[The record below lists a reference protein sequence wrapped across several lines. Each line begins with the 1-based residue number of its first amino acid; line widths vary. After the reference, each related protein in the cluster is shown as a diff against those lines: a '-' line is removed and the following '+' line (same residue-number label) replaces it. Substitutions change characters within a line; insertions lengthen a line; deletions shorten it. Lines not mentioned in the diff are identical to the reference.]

1 MSSGALRA
9 AWPAAALAG
18 LLLLAGLA
26 SLGGAST
33 RVGAVSGTQSARS
46 GRLDP
51 CSSTGRGGNGKQ
63 AQCPTITHRRIA
75 VGRTSAS
82 PAFKLLFFAAIG
94 GIGIYFVALGLALL
108 IGLFG
113 AGSLIRVRRRERAR
127 PADVPDDSGGDV
139 PGSTAG
145 RRLGEAVEAGLVD
158 LDEEGDPRRAV
169 IAAWL
174 RLEQAAAAA
183 GTRREPAETPAE
195 LAQRV
200 LRAHDVTPVTL
211 ARLADLYRA
220 ARYSRQHVDGQMR
233 IEARRALQRLQ
244 REITAAVTDD

>member
-1 MSSGALRA
+1 MNALRS

-18 LLLLAGLA
+18 LLALAGLA
-26 SLGGAST
+26 SLGGASS
-33 RVGAVSGTQSARS
+33 RVGTVSGAQSARS

-51 CSSTGRGGNGKQ
+51 CVSGNSTDRGGRGKKDSCGELK
-63 AQCPTITHRRIA
+63 HRKIV

-82 PAFKLLFFAAIG
+82 PAFKLLFFAAMG
-94 GIGIYFVALGLALL
+94 GIGIYLVALGVALL

-113 AGSLIRVRRRERAR
+113 AGTLIRVRRRPRDR
-127 PADVPDDSGGDV
+127 PADVADEFGGDV
-139 PGSTAG
+139 PGSTSG
-145 RRLGEAVEAGLVD
+145 RRLGQAVEAGLAD

-220 ARYSRQHVDGQMR
+220 ARYSRHDVDGQMR

-244 REITAAVTDD
+244 REITAAVS

>member
-1 MSSGALRA
+1 MSGGALRA

-26 SLGGAST
+26 SLGGASS

-51 CSSTGRGGNGKQ
+51 CSSTEPTGKH
-63 AQCPTITHRRIA
+63 AQCRTITHRRIA
-75 VGRTSAS
+75 VGRTTAS
-82 PAFKLLFFAAIG
+82 PAFRLLFFAAIG
-94 GIGIYFVALGLALL
+94 GIGSYLVALGAALL

-113 AGSLIRVRRRERAR
+113 AGSLISVRRRERER
-127 PADVPDDSGGDV
+127 PAGVPDDSGGDV

-158 LDEEGDPRRAV
+158 LDEAGDPRRAV

-183 GTRREPAETPAE
+183 GTRREPAESPAE

-200 LRAHDVTPVTL
+200 LQAHDVTPVTL

-220 ARYSRQHVDGQMR
+220 ARYSRHEVDGQMR
-233 IEARRALQRLQ
+233 VEARRALQRLQ
-244 REITAAVTDD
+244 RELTAAAH